1 MPPKPTYSEEQ
12 IIAMGKAM
20 EAARGPGATVEASD
34 IHRALGGQGRPAI
47 VARVWQEHCATRATG
62 PAASRVDP
70 SEGRIEAECRR
81 VLEAALA
88 EIAALHAD
96 EVARRDD
103 AHRVQIEVLLRQGA
117 ERDRR
122 WEEAAATE
130 RDEAARLRDEI
141 ADLREAPGR
150 PGAEEARGP
159 GSADPADVSDDA
171 PDSERPAGAAD
182 RSEPP
187 REVGA
192 VPPTQATPPPA
203 VPRAPGRPAP
213 SVSSRGPR
221 RAPARPVHRDVV
233 KRGGGG
239 PRPRALRILDRPDA
253 AQAQTPASISR
264 SEGGGRTADR
274 PAPRADPDADAQ
286 RDLPFGG

>member
-12 IIAMGKAM
+12 IVAMGKAI
-20 EAARGPGATVEASD
+20 EAARGPGAIVEASD
-34 IHRALGGQGRPAI
+34 IHRALGGQGRPTI
-47 VARVWQEHCATRATG
+47 VARVWQEHLATRATG
-62 PAASRVDP
+62 PAASQVEP
-70 SEGRIEAECRR
+70 SGGGIEAECRR

-96 EVARRDD
+96 EVARRDN

-122 WEEAAATE
+122 WEEAVATE

-141 ADLREAPGR
+141 AELREVLGR
-150 PGAEEARGP
+150 PGAEEVRGP
-159 GSADPADVSDDA
+159 GSTEPSDVSNDPADR
-171 PDSERPAGAAD
+171 ERPAGAAD
-182 RSEPP
+182 RPEPP

-192 VPPTQATPPPA
+192 VPPAQATPPPA
-203 VPRAPGRPAP
+203 VPRALGGPAP
-213 SVSSRGPR
+213 SVPPRGPR
-221 RAPARPVHRDVV
+221 RAPARPMRRNVV

-239 PRPRALRILDRPDA
+239 PRPRALRVLDRVDA
-253 AQAQTPASISR
+253 AAQTPASASR
-264 SEGGGRTADR
+264 PRGGGRTAGR
-274 PAPRADPDADAQ
+274 PAPRADPHADAQ